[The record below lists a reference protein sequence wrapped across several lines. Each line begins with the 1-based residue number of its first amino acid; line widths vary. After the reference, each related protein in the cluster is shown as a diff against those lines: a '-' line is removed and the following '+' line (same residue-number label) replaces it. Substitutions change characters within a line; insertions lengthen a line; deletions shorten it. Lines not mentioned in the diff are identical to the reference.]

1 MFYTKKVT
9 LEVNGK
15 KIEATVT
22 LDAPGLEPDAD
33 CLTPEMIL
41 GAVACNQNQQFYSRH
56 HDRNRVARVKVKPDV
71 AQFPAFV
78 PRSLRL
84 VA

>member
-1 MFYTKKVT
+1 MHYTKKAI

-22 LDAPGLEPDAD
+22 LTAPGLEPDDD

-41 GAVACNQNQQFYSRH
+41 GAIACNQNQQFYSRH
-56 HDRNRVARVKVKPDV
+56 HDLNRVARVKVKPDV
-71 AQFPAFV
+71 AQSPAFV
-78 PRSLRL
+78 PRPLRL